1 MENSVEWFAL
11 DVVSGATD
19 VGRGLDVMEAD
30 VEAGVVEARTYRL
43 RRDLVIEGNVL
54 YEESVPET
62 DDELG
67 DGAAEEL
74 TADERLRPARLKEP
88 WAATMPHARERI
100 QVMSKF

>member
-1 MENSVEWFAL
+1 M
-11 DVVSGATD
+11 VSGATD

-62 DDELG
+62 EDELG
-67 DGAAEEL
+67 DAAAEEL
-74 TADERLRPARLKEP
+74 TADERLRSARLNEP
-88 WAATMPHARERI
+88 WAATMPHAREMI